1 MAEPAQ
7 VNPRVLDIEVEG
19 MTCAACVAR
28 LERVLGNAPGVVEAH
43 VNLALARAAV
53 SLDENALDAAQIAE
67 VVARAGFSATTD
79 QTTYPVEGMTCAACV
94 ARVERAI
101 RAEPGV
107 VDAEVNLAL
116 ERATVTTLSGT
127 VAGEAL
133 AERVADAGYRLVVD
147 AGDEAGERE
156 RAERES
162 RRIDSERR
170 VVVAAALMT
179 LPMVVGMIFQAFGI
193 EELHLMPAGEVL
205 LATPIQ
211 FILGARFYRGA
222 FNALRGGGA
231 NMDVLVALGTTAA
244 YFYSWYLL
252 TVLGEAADGQL
263 YFEASAVIITLVL
276 LGKHLENRA
285 RRATTSAIRELM
297 DLRPTVA
304 RVRSADGSEVDRPL
318 SQVVRGDV
326 VLVRPGERIAVDGE
340 VIAGASEVDE
350 SVISGESMPVPKVPG
365 DAVTGGAVNVHGYLE
380 VRATTVGEESAL
392 TRIIRMVE
400 DAQRGKAA
408 LQRLVDRISGI
419 FVPVVVALSAL
430 TFLGWL
436 LVVGNAGAAL
446 VAAVSVLVIACP
458 CALGLATP
466 TAVMTGTGA
475 AARRGILFRDIDA
488 LERAHAVDTV
498 IFDKTG
504 TLTEGKAAVED
515 LAVLG
520 ELQGHAGA
528 DAKAQEEELLRLVAG
543 VQRASEHPLAAA
555 IVRLADDCGV
565 TPAPATDFRNAVGQG
580 VAAQVEG
587 RTVRVGNAEFALAGS
602 AAPSTTFD
610 PATHTLVW
618 AADEQGPLGVFAIAD
633 PLRQQSAQAVERL
646 KAIGV
651 EPVLLSGDSAAIVR
665 RIGDGVGIAEA
676 QGEVKPE
683 GKAQEVAARQ
693 RRGECVAMIGDGVN
707 DAPALAVADVGI
719 AIGAG
724 ADVAMETAGVTLM
737 RPDPTLV
744 PEAIAA
750 SRATVRKIRQNLFW
764 AFIYNIIGIPAAMLG
779 YLSPTLAGAAMALS
793 SACVTGNSL
802 LLRRSLRRPVGDFEL
817 DTYSDQEIAA
827 WAAADRLDD
836 KDRERIIGAVTRQK

>member
-1 MAEPAQ
+1 
-7 VNPRVLDIEVEG
+7 
-19 MTCAACVAR
+19 
-28 LERVLGNAPGVVEAH
+28 
-43 VNLALARAAV
+43 
-53 SLDENALDAAQIAE
+53 
-67 VVARAGFSATTD
+67 
-79 QTTYPVEGMTCAACV
+79 
-94 ARVERAI
+94 
-101 RAEPGV
+101 
-107 VDAEVNLAL
+107 
-116 ERATVTTLSGT
+116 
-127 VAGEAL
+127 
-133 AERVADAGYRLVVD
+133 
-147 AGDEAGERE
+147 
-156 RAERES
+156 
-162 RRIDSERR
+162 
-170 VVVAAALMT
+170 
-179 LPMVVGMIFQAFGI
+179 
-193 EELHLMPAGEVL
+193 MPAGEVL

-231 NMDVLVALGTTAA
+231 NMDVLVALGTSAA

-252 TVLGEAADGQL
+252 ITLGEAADGQL

-297 DLRPTVA
+297 DLRPSVA
-304 RVRSADGSEVDRPL
+304 RVRYPDGAEVDKPL
-318 SQVVRGDV
+318 SQVARGDV
-326 VLVRPGERIAVDGE
+326 VLVRPGERIAVDGD

-365 DAVTGGAVNVHGYLE
+365 DEVTGGAVNAHGYLE
-380 VRATTVGEESAL
+380 IRATTVGEESAL
-392 TRIIRMVE
+392 TRIIRLVE

-419 FVPVVVALSAL
+419 FVPVVVALSAC
-430 TFLGWL
+430 TFLAWL
-436 LVVGNAGAAL
+436 FATGNAGAAL

-488 LERAHAVDTV
+488 LERVHAVDTV

-504 TLTEGKAAVED
+504 TLTEGKARVED
-515 LAVLG
+515 MAVLG
-520 ELQGHAGA
+520 ELQRQAAGA
-528 DAKAQEEELLRLVAG
+528 DTEAQEEELLRLVAG

-555 IVRLADDCGV
+555 IGRLAEECSV
-565 TPAPATDFRNAVGQG
+565 TPALATDFQNAVGQG

-587 RTVRVGNAEFALAGS
+587 RTVRVGNAEFALAG
-602 AAPSTTFD
+602 ATVPSTPFD

-618 AADEQGPLGVFAIAD
+618 AADERGPLGVFAIAD
-633 PLRQQSAQAVERL
+633 PLRQQSAQAIERL

-651 EPVLLSGDSAAIVR
+651 EPVLLSGDAAVIVR
-665 RIGDGVGIAEA
+665 RIGEGVGIVEA
-676 QGEVKPE
+676 HGGVKPE

-693 RRGECVAMIGDGVN
+693 QRGECVAMIGDGVN
-707 DAPALAVADVGI
+707 DAPALAAADVGV
-719 AIGAG
+719 AIGSG

-737 RPDPTLV
+737 RPDPMLV

-750 SRATVRKIRQNLFW
+750 GRATVRKIRQNLFW

-802 LLRRSLRRPVGDFEL
+802 LLRRSLRRSAQQFEPYA
-817 DTYSDQEIAA
+817 DDQIAA
-827 WAAADRLDD
+827 
-836 KDRERIIGAVTRQK
+836 

>member
-1 MAEPAQ
+1 MAEPAGKAVAKQ
-7 VNPRVLDIEVEG
+7 LSSRPQGRQGPCVLDIEVEG

-53 SLDENALDAAQIAE
+53 SLDESALDAAQIAE

-127 VAGEAL
+127 VTGEAL
-133 AERVADAGYRLVVD
+133 RTRVADAGYRLAVD
-147 AGDEAGERE
+147 PGDEAGERE

-231 NMDVLVALGTTAA
+231 NMDVLVALGTSAA

-252 TVLGEAADGQL
+252 ITLGEAADGQL

-297 DLRPTVA
+297 DLRPAVA
-304 RVRSADGSEVDRPL
+304 RVRTPDGAEVEKPL
-318 SQVVRGDV
+318 GQVARGDV
-326 VLVRPGERIAVDGE
+326 VLVRPGERIAVDGD

-365 DAVTGGAVNVHGYLE
+365 DEVTGGAVNVHGYLE

-392 TRIIRMVE
+392 TRIIRLVE
-400 DAQRGKAA
+400 DAQRGKAT

-419 FVPVVVALSAL
+419 FVPVVVALSAF

-436 LVVGNAGAAL
+436 FATGNAGAAL

-504 TLTEGKAAVED
+504 TLTEGKAQVEG

-520 ELQGHAGA
+520 ESLRHLDGA
-528 DAKAQEEELLRLVAG
+528 DAEAQEEELLRLVAG
-543 VQRASEHPLAAA
+543 VQSASEHPLAAA
-555 IVRLADDCGV
+555 IVRFAAECDV
-565 TPAPATDFRNAVGQG
+565 TPAPATDFHNVVGQG

-587 RTVRVGNAEFALAGS
+587 RTVRVGKAEFALAG
-602 AAPSTTFD
+602 AAPPSTPFD

-618 AADEQGPLGVFAIAD
+618 AADERGARGVFAVGD
-633 PLRQQSAQAVERL
+633 PLRRQSAHAVERL
-646 KAIGV
+646 RAIGV

-665 RIGDGVGIAEA
+665 RIGDGLGIAEA
-676 QGEVKPE
+676 RGEVAPE
-683 GKAQEVAARQ
+683 GKAGEVAVRQ
-693 RRGECVAMIGDGVN
+693 GRGECVAMIGDGVN
-707 DAPALAVADVGI
+707 DAPALAAADVGV
-719 AIGAG
+719 AIGSG
-724 ADVAMETAGVTLM
+724 ADVAMETAAVTLM
-737 RPDPTLV
+737 RPDPMLV

-802 LLRRSLRRPVGDFEL
+802 LLRRSLRRSARQF
-817 DTYSDQEIAA
+817 
-827 WAAADRLDD
+827 DD
-836 KDRERIIGAVTRQK
+836 

>member
-1 MAEPAQ
+1 M
-7 VNPRVLDIEVEG
+7 NPRVLDIEVEG

-28 LERVLGNAPGVVEAH
+28 LERVLGNAPGVVEVH

-53 SLDENALDAAQIAE
+53 SLDESEADAAQIAE

-79 QTTYPVEGMTCAACV
+79 QTTYAVEGMTCAACA
-94 ARVERAI
+94 ARVEKAI
-101 RAEPGV
+101 REEPGV

-127 VAGEAL
+127 VAGETL
-133 AERVADAGYRLVVD
+133 AERVATAGYRLVVD
-147 AGDEAGERE
+147 AGDEGGERE

-231 NMDVLVALGTTAA
+231 NMDVLVALGTSAA

-297 DLRPTVA
+297 DLRPTLA
-304 RVRSADGSEVDRPL
+304 RVRNAGGEEVEKPL
-318 SQVVRGDV
+318 AEVARGDI
-326 VLVRPGERIAVDGE
+326 VLIRPGERVAVDGE
-340 VIAGASEVDE
+340 VVAGLSEVDE
-350 SVISGESMPVPKVPG
+350 SVISGESMPVPKAPG
-365 DAVTGGAVNVHGYLE
+365 DEVTGGAVNTHGYLE
-380 VRATTVGEESAL
+380 VRATNVGEESTL
-392 TRIIRMVE
+392 SRIIRMVE

-419 FVPVVVALSAL
+419 FVPVVVGLSAL
-430 TFLGWL
+430 TFLGWV
-436 LVVGNAGAAL
+436 LVTGNAGAAFI
-446 VAAVSVLVIACP
+446 AAVSVLVIACP

-466 TAVMTGTGA
+466 TAIMTGTGA

-504 TLTEGKAAVED
+504 TLTEGRARVEGF
-515 LAVLG
+515 AVLDG
-520 ELQGHAGA
+520 GPNAGFRREGTLPSPSA
-528 DAKAQEEELLRLVAG
+528 DRRTATEARERELLRVVVG
-543 VQRASEHPLAAA
+543 VQRLSEHPLAAA
-555 IVRLADDCGV
+555 IVRHADEQGV
-565 TPAPATDFRNAVGQG
+565 TPAPATNFRNAVGEG
-580 VAAQVEG
+580 VEAQVDG
-587 RTVRVGNAEFALAGS
+587 HFVRVGNRDFSLAG
-602 AAPSTTFD
+602 AKAPPTPFD

-618 AADEQGPLGVFAIAD
+618 AADERGPLGAFAIAD
-633 PLRQQSAQAVERL
+633 PLRQQSAQAVARL

-651 EPVLLSGDSAAIVR
+651 EPLLLSGDAPAIVR
-665 RIGDGVGIAEA
+665 RIADEVGITEA
-676 QGEVKPE
+676 KGEVKPE
-683 GKAQEVAARQ
+683 GKANEVISRQ
-693 RRGECVAMIGDGVN
+693 DQGKCVAMIGDGIN
-707 DAPALAVADVGI
+707 DAPALAAADVGV

-724 ADVAMETAGVTLM
+724 TDVAMETAAVTLM
-737 RPDPTLV
+737 RSDPRLV

-802 LLRRSLRRPVGDFEL
+802 LLRRSLRRSARQFEPEG
-817 DTYSDQEIAA
+817 QG
-827 WAAADRLDD
+827 AADSD
-836 KDRERIIGAVTRQK
+836 VP

>member
-1 MAEPAQ
+1 MAESAGQAVAKQLPLRPPGQAA
-7 VNPRVLDIEVEG
+7 PRVLDLEVEG

-28 LERVLGNAPGVVEAH
+28 LERVLGNASGVLEAH

-53 SLDENALDAAQIAE
+53 SLDEPAPDAAQIAE
-67 VVARAGFSATTD
+67 VVARAGFSVTTD
-79 QTTYPVEGMTCAACV
+79 QTTYPVEGMTSAACAA
-94 ARVERAI
+94 RVQKAI
-101 RAEPGV
+101 RSEPGV

-127 VAGEAL
+127 VAGGAL

-147 AGDEAGERE
+147 AGDEGPERE

-179 LPMVVGMIFQAFGI
+179 LPMVFGMIFQAFGI

-231 NMDVLVALGTTAA
+231 NMDVLVVLGTSAA

-285 RRATTSAIRELM
+285 RRATTNAIRELM

-304 RVRSADGSEVDRPL
+304 RVRAATGEETDKPIAEVVP
-318 SQVVRGDV
+318 GDI
-326 VLVRPGERIAVDGE
+326 VLIRPGERIAVDGN
-340 VIAGASEVDE
+340 VIGGASEVDE
-350 SVISGESMPVPKVPG
+350 SVITGESMPVSKAPG
-365 DAVTGGAVNVHGYLE
+365 DTVTGGAVNALGFLE
-380 VRATTVGEESAL
+380 VRATNVGEQSAL
-392 TRIIRMVE
+392 SRIIRMVE

-408 LQRLVDRISGI
+408 LQRLVDRVSGI

-436 LVVGNAGAAL
+436 LVTANAGAAL

-504 TLTEGKAAVED
+504 TLTEGKAKVEH

-520 ELQGHAGA
+520 ELQGQA
-528 DAKAQEEELLRLVAG
+528 DGTDVEARERELLRLVAG

-555 IVRLADDCGV
+555 IVRLAEERGAA
-565 TPAPATDFRNAVGQG
+565 PAPATGFRNSVGEG

-587 RTVRVGNAEFALAGS
+587 RAVRVGNAEFALAG
-602 AAPSTTFD
+602 AAVPSTPFD

-633 PLRQQSAQAVERL
+633 PLRRQSAQAVERL

-651 EPVLLSGDSAAIVR
+651 EPVLLSGDAPAIVR
-665 RIGDGVGIAEA
+665 RIGDGVGIADA
-676 QGEVKPE
+676 HGGVKPE
-683 GKAQEVAARQ
+683 GKAQEVAAR
-693 RRGECVAMIGDGVN
+693 RHRGECVAMIGDGVN
-707 DAPALAVADVGI
+707 DAPALAAADVGI
-719 AIGAG
+719 AIGTG

-802 LLRRSLRRPVGDFEL
+802 LLRRSLRSADSPQAP
-817 DTYSDQEIAA
+817 QEP
-827 WAAADRLDD
+827 
-836 KDRERIIGAVTRQK
+836 

>member
-1 MAEPAQ
+1 
-7 VNPRVLDIEVEG
+7 

-28 LERVLGNAPGVVEAH
+28 LERVLGDAPGVVEAH

-94 ARVERAI
+94 TRVERAI

-127 VAGEAL
+127 VTGEAL
-133 AERVADAGYRLVVD
+133 AARVSDAGYRLVVD
-147 AGDEAGERE
+147 AGDEASERE

-170 VVVAAALMT
+170 VVVTAALMT

-231 NMDVLVALGTTAA
+231 NMDVLVALGTSAA

-252 TVLGEAADGQL
+252 IALGEAADGQL

-276 LGKHLENRA
+276 LGKHLESRA

-297 DLRPTVA
+297 DLRPSVA
-304 RVRSADGSEVDRPL
+304 RVRNPDGAEVDKPL

-340 VIAGASEVDE
+340 VVVGASEVDE

-365 DAVTGGAVNVHGYLE
+365 DEVTGGAVNAHGYLE
-380 VRATTVGEESAL
+380 IRATTVGEESAL

-408 LQRLVDRISGI
+408 LQRLVDRISGT
-419 FVPVVVALSAL
+419 FVPVVVALSAC

-436 LVVGNAGAAL
+436 FATGNAGAAL

-488 LERAHAVDTV
+488 LERVHAVGTV

-504 TLTEGKAAVED
+504 TLTEGKARVED
-515 LAVLG
+515 IALLGDLHSRAV
-520 ELQGHAGA
+520 GA
-528 DAKAQEEELLRLVAG
+528 DAEAQEEELLRLVAG

-555 IVRLADDCGV
+555 IGRLAEECGV
-565 TPAPATDFRNAVGQG
+565 TPALATDFHNAVGQG

-587 RTVRVGNAEFALAGS
+587 RTVRVGNAEFALAG
-602 AAPSTTFD
+602 AAVPSTPFD

-618 AADEQGPLGVFAIAD
+618 AADERGPLGVFAIAD
-633 PLRQQSAQAVERL
+633 PLRQQSARAIERL
-646 KAIGV
+646 KAMGV

-665 RIGDGVGIAEA
+665 RIGEEVGIAEA
-676 QGEVKPE
+676 YGGVKPE
-683 GKAQEVAARQ
+683 GKAQQVAARQ
-693 RRGECVAMIGDGVN
+693 QQGECVAMIGDGVN
-707 DAPALAVADVGI
+707 DAPALAAADVGV
-719 AIGAG
+719 AIGSG

-737 RPDPTLV
+737 RPDPMLV

-750 SRATVRKIRQNLFW
+750 GRATVRKIRQNLFW

-802 LLRRSLRRPVGDFEL
+802 LLRRSLRRRARQFE
-817 DTYSDQEIAA
+817 T
-827 WAAADRLDD
+827 
-836 KDRERIIGAVTRQK
+836 

>member
-1 MAEPAQ
+1 MAEPTDRAVARQ
-7 VNPRVLDIEVEG
+7 LPSSPRGPANPRVLDIEIEG

-28 LERVLGNAPGVVEAH
+28 LERVLGNAPGVVEAQ

-79 QTTYPVEGMTCAACV
+79 QTTYPVEGMTCAACA

-127 VAGEAL
+127 VTGEAL
-133 AERVADAGYRLVVD
+133 AARVADAGYRLAVD

-231 NMDVLVALGTTAA
+231 NMDVLVVLGTTAA

-276 LGKHLENRA
+276 LGKHLESRA

-297 DLRPTVA
+297 DLRPAVA
-304 RVRSADGSEVDRPL
+304 RVRSPDGAEVDKPL

-326 VLVRPGERIAVDGE
+326 VLVRPGERIAVDGD
-340 VIAGASEVDE
+340 VVAGASEVDE

-365 DAVTGGAVNVHGYLE
+365 DEVTGGAVNVHGYLE

-392 TRIIRMVE
+392 TRIIRLVE

-419 FVPVVVALSAL
+419 FVPVVVALSAC

-436 LVVGNAGAAL
+436 FATGNAGAAL

-488 LERAHAVDTV
+488 LERVHAVDTV

-504 TLTEGKAAVED
+504 TLTEGTARVED
-515 LAVLG
+515 IAVLG
-520 ELQGHAGA
+520 ELQCQAGGA
-528 DAKAQEEELLRLVAG
+528 AAEAQEEELLRLVAG

-555 IVRLADDCGV
+555 IGRLAEECSV
-565 TPAPATDFRNAVGQG
+565 TPALATDFQNAVGQG

-587 RTVRVGNAEFALAGS
+587 RTVRVGNAEFALAG
-602 AAPSTTFD
+602 AAVPSTPFD

-618 AADEQGPLGVFAIAD
+618 AADERGPLGVFAIAD
-633 PLRQQSAQAVERL
+633 PLRQQSAQAIERL

-651 EPVLLSGDSAAIVR
+651 EPVLLSGDSTAIVR

-676 QGEVKPE
+676 RGGVKPE

-693 RRGECVAMIGDGVN
+693 QRGECVAMIGDGVN
-707 DAPALAVADVGI
+707 DAPALAAADVGV
-719 AIGAG
+719 AIGSG

-737 RPDPTLV
+737 RPDPMLV

-802 LLRRSLRRPVGDFEL
+802 LLRRSLRRSAIPRC
-817 DTYSDQEIAA
+817 TS
-827 WAAADRLDD
+827 
-836 KDRERIIGAVTRQK
+836 TC

>member
-1 MAEPAQ
+1 MAEPSQ
-7 VNPRVLDIEVEG
+7 INPCVLDIEVEG

-53 SLDENALDAAQIAE
+53 SLDGGAADAAQIAE

-79 QTTYPVEGMTCAACV
+79 QTTHAVEGMTCAACV
-94 ARVERAI
+94 ARVEKAI

-133 AERVADAGYRLVVD
+133 AERVAAAGYRLVVD
-147 AGDEAGERE
+147 ANDEGGERE

-231 NMDVLVALGTTAA
+231 NMDVLVALGTSAA

-304 RVRSADGSEVDRPL
+304 RVRNADGEEIEKPLGEVA
-318 SQVVRGDV
+318 RGEV
-326 VLVRPGERIAVDGE
+326 VLIRPGERIAVDGE
-340 VIAGASEVDE
+340 VVAGLSEVDE
-350 SVISGESMPVPKVPG
+350 SAISGESMPVPKVPG
-365 DAVTGGAVNVHGYLE
+365 DEVTGGAVNTHGYLE
-380 VRATTVGEESAL
+380 VRATTVGEESSL
-392 TRIIRMVE
+392 SRIIRMVE

-419 FVPVVVALSAL
+419 FVPVVVALSVL

-436 LVVGNAGAAL
+436 LVTGNAGAS
-446 VAAVSVLVIACP
+446 VIAAVSVLVIACP

-504 TLTEGKAAVED
+504 TLTEGKARVEG
-515 LAVLG
+515 LAVPDGRSNAASPWREGILPSR
-520 ELQGHAGA
+520 GA
-528 DAKAQEEELLRLVAG
+528 DRRPDDEQLELLRIVAG
-543 VQRASEHPLAAA
+543 VQLLSEHPLATA
-555 IVRLADDCGV
+555 IVHHAEEAGV
-565 TPAPATDFRNAVGQG
+565 TPAPASNFRNVVGQG
-580 VAAQVEG
+580 VEADVEG
-587 RTVRVGNAEFALAGS
+587 RTVRIGNQDFALAG
-602 AAPSTTFD
+602 AEAPSTPFD
-610 PATHTLVW
+610 SATHTLVW
-618 AADEQGPLGVFAIAD
+618 AADERGALGVFAIAD
-633 PLRQQSAQAVERL
+633 PLRHQSAQAVAL
-646 KAIGV
+646 LQAIGV
-651 EPVLLSGDSAAIVR
+651 EPMLLSGDAPAIVH
-665 RIGDGVGIAEA
+665 RIADEVGITEA

-683 GKAQEVAARQ
+683 GKAKAVATQ
-693 RRGECVAMIGDGVN
+693 QHQGKCVAMIGDGIN
-707 DAPALAVADVGI
+707 DAPALATADVGI
-719 AIGAG
+719 AIGTGTDA
-724 ADVAMETAGVTLM
+724 AMETAAVTLM
-737 RPDPTLV
+737 RPDPRLV

-802 LLRRSLRRPVGDFEL
+802 LLRRSLHRSSRQFEPEGQG
-817 DTYSDQEIAA
+817 SAIS
-827 WAAADRLDD
+827 R
-836 KDRERIIGAVTRQK
+836 

>member
-1 MAEPAQ
+1 MAEPTDRARQ
-7 VNPRVLDIEVEG
+7 LPTSPRGPANPRVLDIEVEG

-127 VAGEAL
+127 VTGEAL
-133 AERVADAGYRLVVD
+133 AARVAEAGYRLAVD

-170 VVVAAALMT
+170 VVVAAALMS

-231 NMDVLVALGTTAA
+231 NMDVLVALGTSAA

-252 TVLGEAADGQL
+252 IALGEAADGQL

-297 DLRPTVA
+297 DLRPSVA
-304 RVRSADGSEVDRPL
+304 RVRNPDGAEVDKPL

-340 VIAGASEVDE
+340 VVVGASEVDE
-350 SVISGESMPVPKVPG
+350 SVISGESMPVPKVLG
-365 DAVTGGAVNVHGYLE
+365 DEVTGGAVNAHGYLE
-380 VRATTVGEESAL
+380 IRATTVGEESAL

-419 FVPVVVALSAL
+419 FVPVVVALSAS

-436 LVVGNAGAAL
+436 FATGNAGAAL

-488 LERAHAVDTV
+488 LERVHAVDTV

-504 TLTEGKAAVED
+504 TLTEGKARVED
-515 LAVLG
+515 IVVLG
-520 ELQGHAGA
+520 GLQGQAGA
-528 DAKAQEEELLRLVAG
+528 AAEAQEEELLRLVAG

-555 IVRLADDCGV
+555 IGRLAEECSV
-565 TPAPATDFRNAVGQG
+565 TPALATDFQNAVGQG

-587 RTVRVGNAEFALAGS
+587 RTVRVGNAEFALAG
-602 AAPSTTFD
+602 AAMPSTPFD

-618 AADEQGPLGVFAIAD
+618 AGDERGPLGVFAIAD
-633 PLRQQSAQAVERL
+633 PLRQQSARAIERL

-651 EPVLLSGDSAAIVR
+651 EPVLLSGDSTAIVR
-665 RIGDGVGIAEA
+665 RIGEGVGIAEA
-676 QGEVKPE
+676 HGGVKPE

-693 RRGECVAMIGDGVN
+693 QRGECVAMIGDGVN
-707 DAPALAVADVGI
+707 DAPALAAADVGV
-719 AIGAG
+719 AIGSG

-737 RPDPTLV
+737 RPDPMLV

-750 SRATVRKIRQNLFW
+750 GRATVRKIRQNLFW

-802 LLRRSLRRPVGDFEL
+802 LLRRSLRRSAQQFEPYA
-817 DTYSDQEIAA
+817 DDQIAA
-827 WAAADRLDD
+827 
-836 KDRERIIGAVTRQK
+836 